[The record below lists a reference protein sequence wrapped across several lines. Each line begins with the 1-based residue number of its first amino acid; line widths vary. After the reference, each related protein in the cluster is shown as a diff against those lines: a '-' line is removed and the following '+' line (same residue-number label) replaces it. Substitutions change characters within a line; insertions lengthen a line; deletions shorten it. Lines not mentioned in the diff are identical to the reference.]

1 MVVGPTSPRSLPFA
15 SATTPQ
21 RCCCWRTVAV
31 PSPRPALLAGLAD
44 FRWHQPMNAHF
55 QPKWTGDQKHHAKTG
70 SNNPDAAMWGNA
82 MKKQDIDQSAYFN
95 SGPSHKP
102 KVVSEAQAV
111 GILHGIMGNAAMNAS
126 INRTL
131 DMGSLRGQLKGQH
144 QEQRDKQHRRESA
157 SSKSSKR
164 SRRDTSE
171 LSPTSAAVIAR
182 RTSSR
187 SLLSSSATT
196 DLAGGGHSTDD
207 RSPLDDRSQQRRQT
221 RGRKAPEKVSQ
232 RREVQKMYKRFGF
245 GKNDGTDSA
254 TGQSMALAVV
264 KRTATLAKEAA
275 EDAAFAAADTES
287 NLKPSRRKSYMDLLA
302 KVESVQTASGSQ
314 ASGPPDLPIGLP
326 RGRLVHTHIFLLGRK
341 MTVEVLR
348 QGRDTV
354 RYECADEE
362 MRTYALETTERELY
376 SAMSEKDR
384 TEVAHTA
391 VEVQIPLILGR
402 LGFRISKKDKRKK
415 ELAILK
421 AKGSS
426 KKKAGGTVGGQG
438 KSRWA
443 KIKKVTGEIGEDLF
457 RSRLQKNSGDVSALM
472 GWASLKVRQGQPA
485 AAAILFCSAV
495 REAKILT
502 VDKKTGRHSL
512 KPHHSSVVHTLFG
525 GGGDGKQTK
534 DMFGARFWID
544 MAQCCFDMY
553 LDDLRV
559 QCLNVALDCSEIAA
573 RFLENVANQK
583 LWILRGRI
591 HESLGHLQEA
601 SDLYEHCIAHFGKS
615 QMQSLESAFFVAPF
629 LEHSA
634 RMHAQPA
641 LVTVASDSYRPL
653 TALPPSLSLSLSLT
667 VFLSLTYTQ

>member
-1 MVVGPTSPRSLPFA
+1 MDG
-15 SATTPQ
+15 
-21 RCCCWRTVAV
+21 
-31 PSPRPALLAGLAD
+31 RPAAVNLMSN
-44 FRWHQPMNAHF
+44 MNVQF
-55 QPKWTGDQKHHAKTG
+55 QPKWTGDQKHHAKIG
-70 SNNPDAAMWGNA
+70 SNNPDAAMWGNS
-82 MKKQDIDQSAYFN
+82 MKKQEIDQSAYFN

-102 KVVSEAQAV
+102 KVVSEARAV

-144 QEQRDKQHRRESA
+144 QEQRDKQHKRE
-157 SSKSSKR
+157 
-164 SRRDTSE
+164 DTSSTSFRRSKKGTTE
-171 LSPTSAAVIAR
+171 LSPTSAAVVAR
-182 RTSSR
+182 RKSSR

-196 DLAGGGHSTDD
+196 DLAGGGHTTDD
-207 RSPLDDRSQQRRQT
+207 HSPLDGRGRQRRQT
-221 RGRKAPEKVSQ
+221 RGKNVPEKVSQ
-232 RREVQKMYKRFGF
+232 RKEVQKMYKKFGF
-245 GKNDGTDSA
+245 GKTGGTDSA

-275 EDAAFAAADTES
+275 EDAAFAAIDPES
-287 NLKPSRRKSYMDLLA
+287 KLKPSRRKSYMDLLA
-302 KVESVQTASGSQ
+302 KVESVQTASSRQ
-314 ASGPPDLPIGLP
+314 AAGPPDLPIGLP

-376 SAMSEKDR
+376 SAMSEKDQ
-384 TEVAHTA
+384 TAVAHTS

-426 KKKAGGTVGGQG
+426 KKKAGSTAGGQG

-457 RSRLQKNSGDVSALM
+457 RSRLQKNSGDVSALI
-472 GWASLKVRQGQPA
+472 GWANLKVRQGQPA

-502 VDKKTGRHSL
+502 VDKKSGRHSL
-512 KPHHSSVVHTLFG
+512 KPHHASAIHSLFG
-525 GGGDGKQTK
+525 RGGDSKQK
-534 DMFGARFWID
+534 IDLFGARFWIE

-601 SDLYEHCIAHFGKS
+601 SDLYDHCIAHFGKS
-615 QMQSLESAFFVAPF
+615 KVCLSLFPNFR
-629 LEHSA
+629 
-634 RMHAQPA
+634 RMYNMMHNVFA
-641 LVTVASDSYRPL
+641 TVSKFASDSHPVDP
-653 TALPPSLSLSLSLT
+653 AVPWPPFPHSHNNARE
-667 VFLSLTYTQ
+667 